1 MLKYLTSSLLMTL
14 LIAVFTAKAQSPIID
29 TIPFTTDRQLLVFSA
44 LINGIPVDVAFDTG
58 ASLGVANDN
67 TVTSAGLKRINDK
80 MTVSDANAR
89 RAKLRKVQLENLV
102 IGSHKFS
109 NVRSVWHSMEFL
121 QCHRFYLLGM
131 DVIGK
136 VNWCINF
143 DRSELYISQTPFPTS
158 GLQSLAVGFK
168 GGRPFTNL
176 AVGGG
181 QYANVLIDMGY
192 VGIADMQEDT
202 HLNGLHA
209 ANRAGGNTVRLSTNS
224 GLLGR
229 SNADT
234 AKRLVADTLLV
245 GGVAVGPIPI
255 DIEEKSTSKIGVG
268 FFTHYTH
275 LLVLNHSSKSYHV
288 AMRNAPL
295 AVPQT
300 VDAIVSY
307 VDGKLQVTSVLLALQ
322 GQVQGLA
329 INEVVLSIDGKTAA
343 DFGSACN
350 YLLWWFGSTKNAAAI
365 IKKMDGDLLSIRRY
379 HIAP

>member
-1 MLKYLTSSLLMTL
+1 MTL
-14 LIAVFTAKAQSPIID
+14 LIAVFTAKAQSPVID

-234 AKRLVADTLLV
+234 AKRLVADSLSV
-245 GGVAVGPIPI
+245 GGIAVGRMPI

-268 FFTHYTH
+268 FFTHYTR
-275 LLVLNHSSKSYHV
+275 LLVLNHSTQSYHV
-288 AMRNAPL
+288 ALRNAPL

-307 VDGKLQVTSVLLALQ
+307 VDGKLQVTSVLLAPQ

-365 IKKMDGDLLSIRRY
+365 IKKMDGDLLFIRRY
-379 HIAP
+379 HTAP